1 MATVLVVDDEFGIA
15 ELFEAILADAGHRVL
30 TAINGR
36 HGLEVLAQEPADL
49 IFLDYMMPVMSG
61 APMLAEVRADP
72 ALQSTPVVMMSAMS
86 EAGVAER
93 CSGYTAFMP
102 KPFRIEQVTALTKRL
117 LGAGSEARG

>member
-15 ELFEAILADAGHRVL
+15 ELFEAVLTDAGHRVL

-36 HGLEVLAQEPADL
+36 HGLEVLAQETADL

-61 APMLAEVRADP
+61 DAMLAEVRADP

-93 CSGYTAFMP
+93 CSGYTALMP
-102 KPFRIEQVTALTKRL
+102 KPFRIGQVTGLTKRL
-117 LGAGSEARG
+117 LGAGGEPCG

>member
-15 ELFEAILADAGHRVL
+15 ELFEAILADGGHRVL

-72 ALQSTPVVMMSAMS
+72 AYNPPPS
-86 EAGVAER
+86 
-93 CSGYTAFMP
+93 
-102 KPFRIEQVTALTKRL
+102 
-117 LGAGSEARG
+117 

>member
-15 ELFEAILADAGHRVL
+15 ELFEAILTDAGHRVL

-36 HGLEVLAQEPADL
+36 RGLEVLAQEPADL

-61 APMLAEVRADP
+61 AAMLAEVRADP

-86 EAGVAER
+86 EVGVAE
-93 CSGYTAFMP
+93 CCPGYTAFMP